1 MFEPLLEDEDEVM
14 KYTAVAVYKVS
25 LIETLYF
32 LFEQLYDFTLISW
45 SIKDINWLINLC
57 QRFKLLL
64 QMGYLIKKD
73 LICLFVLFICP

>member
-32 LFEQLYDFTLISW
+32 LLEQLYDFTLIS
-45 SIKDINWLINLC
+45 
-57 QRFKLLL
+57 
-64 QMGYLIKKD
+64 
-73 LICLFVLFICP
+73 